1 VIKLIIFDLDGVLV
15 DSREIHYEALNMA
28 LLKFGP
34 YQISREE
41 HLSKYDGLSTTKK
54 LKMLSEEKGL
64 PEHLHTNV
72 WKMKQEMTLR
82 IIDTFTFDE
91 RMRSILRALRF
102 EGYKMCVASN
112 AIRETVKMMLL
123 RKGLLEF
130 FHSLEKN
137 MEQILKKMPLFEC
150 HVFVLKQSG
159 VYVKCPIR
167 IIDEKLI
174 LFKVITF

>member
-1 VIKLIIFDLDGVLV
+1 MIKLIIFDLDGVLV

-102 EGYKMCVASN
+102 EGYKMCSQPLPVRAGSVIVLSKPPVQ
-112 AIRETVKMMLL
+112 A
-123 RKGLLEF
+123 GLD
-130 FHSLEKN
+130 SL
-137 MEQILKKMPLFEC
+137 M
-150 HVFVLKQSG
+150 
-159 VYVKCPIR
+159 R
-167 IIDEKLI
+167 
-174 LFKVITF
+174 